1 MPKKSSPRPFSCSS
15 YSLVL
20 LLQQSCS
27 PVCFS
32 PCQVS
37 SSQSRNYYPRTYKP
51 TNIFLVP
58 NRICL
63 PLFLSS
69 FSLFSPFF
77 SFIYFLGG
85 RLPPL
90 PPPLNRWGV
99 GERRPKIRRT
109 FVFFVNIMYNGT
121 KKAEE
126 CCRLTNT
133 KFADLQKKEL
143 RNIYAGMPRAAS
155 NCAGIGI
162 IN

>member
-1 MPKKSSPRPFSCSS
+1 MPKKIVPKTIYLVAPPTVQSSSCCSRRRTRLETVGESCSPVSSS
-15 YSLVL
+15 YSLV
-20 LLQQSCS
+20 C
-27 PVCFS
+27 
-32 PCQVS
+32 

-85 RLPPL
+85 EGGCPL
-90 PPPLNRWGV
+90 CPHPPLNSLNG
-99 GERRPKIRRT
+99 GGGRRPKIRRT
-109 FVFFVNIMYNGT
+109 FIFIVNIMYNGT

-126 CCRLTNT
+126 CCR
-133 KFADLQKKEL
+133 
-143 RNIYAGMPRAAS
+143 
-155 NCAGIGI
+155 
-162 IN
+162 